1 MLTLKRGVLG
11 PMGRN
16 ITLKNLGPNNGF
28 IFKAAELLLENKPS
42 HPWIL
47 LCVDKNIR
55 EQIEKKVKEI
65 NQMSPTKKQSYIA
78 KILGQFVNAQGK
90 SSSRGGSRQSGGMG
104 IIALISVIV
113 SVGIAITYESIN
125 TNQTEIE
132 HMGIRYSKA
141 VSTSS
146 VTIFASDS
154 DFVNREFIQDIDLTK
169 FHHAAEI
176 AKLTATGKH
185 FFEARKLHIYLG
197 LLNNTNIFTNFK
209 APTNFLPYHTS
220 SKTSQTSYE
229 IAKVG
234 IQDVVKYN
242 DKVFDPK
249 TFVDEVREKLSGPV
263 TIIDK
268 SRLKVV
274 ENWISI
280 LKYHNK
286 ITDDIDLDIVPFAI
300 AVFDE
305 KYNDMPDESKLQ
317 GAAIFAV
324 KLHEHNKKTG
334 LTSEVDR
341 QILETTYKAAKD
353 SSTSA
358 STEKVLYFL
367 CLYFAVLFV
376 LSYLDGKYSFVSTI
390 ETIIQSKI
398 LKKKPSRSTLAKEE
412 LAKRLGVD
420 KYDSSEEAETSDNKT
435 VLSQLSKVKTGT
447 HKNNEGTSTVNT
459 TLLNAAV
466 NTIDL
471 GEKMGFTEFGT
482 SKGRKSPAKG
492 RNSPSKKRKPPAN
505 DTLK

>member
-1 MLTLKRGVLG
+1 MNTIRRRVLG
-11 PMGRN
+11 QVVRN
-16 ITLKNLGPNNGF
+16 TKKNLVSNNRF
-28 IFKAAELLLENKPS
+28 SSKAAELLLENEPP

-55 EQIEKKVKEI
+55 EQIEKKVEEI
-65 NQMSPTKKQSYIA
+65 NQMPPAKKQPFIT

-90 SSSRGGSRQSGGMG
+90 HSSRGGSRQRGGMG
-104 IIALISVIV
+104 IIAFISVIV

-132 HMGIRYSKA
+132 HMGVRYSKA
-141 VSTSS
+141 VSTPS

-209 APTNFLPYHTS
+209 APVNFLPYHKS
-220 SKTSQTSYE
+220 SQTSQE
-229 IAKVG
+229 IAKIG

-268 SRLKVV
+268 SRLNVV

-286 ITDDIDLDIVPFAI
+286 ITEDIDIDIVPFVL

-305 KYNDMPDESKLQ
+305 KYSDMPDESKLQ
-317 GAAIFAV
+317 GAAVFAL

-367 CLYFAVLFV
+367 FLYFAVLFILYFV
-376 LSYLDGKYSFVSTI
+376 DREYSI
-390 ETIIQSKI
+390 ESKIENVIESKI
-398 LKKKPSRSTLAKEE
+398 LGKKPSSSTLAQKA
-412 LAKRLGVD
+412 LAERLGVAGYGD
-420 KYDSSEEAETSDNKT
+420 DDVKTQTSTAQTSTAQTSTAQTSTAQTSTAQTSTAQTVTPTVNKT
-435 VLSQLSKVKTGT
+435 
-447 HKNNEGTSTVNT
+447 
-459 TLLNAAV
+459 LLRAAA
-466 NTIDL
+466 
-471 GEKMGFTEFGT
+471 T
-482 SKGRKSPAKG
+482 SKKEIKEATGITSFGNPNGRKSPAKG
-492 RNSPSKKRKPPAN
+492 RKSPAKNRN
-505 DTLK
+505 I

>member
-1 MLTLKRGVLG
+1 MHTRRGVLG
-11 PMGRN
+11 PMGRMVTVGPLQRN
-16 ITLKNLGPNNGF
+16 TTRKNSGPNNRF
-28 IFKAAELLLENKPS
+28 SSKAAELLLENEPP

-55 EQIEKKVKEI
+55 EQIEKKVEEI
-65 NQMSPTKKQSYIA
+65 NQMPPAKKQPFIT

-90 SSSRGGSRQSGGMG
+90 HSSRGGSRQRGGMG
-104 IIALISVIV
+104 IIAFISVIV

-132 HMGIRYSKA
+132 HMGVRYSKA
-141 VSTSS
+141 VSTPS
-146 VTIFASDS
+146 VTIFVSDS

-209 APTNFLPYHTS
+209 APINFLPYHKS
-220 SKTSQTSYE
+220 SQTSQE
-229 IAKVG
+229 IAKIG

-268 SRLKVV
+268 SRLEVV

-286 ITDDIDLDIVPFAI
+286 ITEDIDIDIVPFVLS
-300 AVFDE
+300 VFDE
-305 KYNDMPDESKLQ
+305 KYSDMPDESKLQ
-317 GAAIFAV
+317 GAAVFAV

-376 LSYLDGKYSFVSTI
+376 LYFLDGKYSI
-390 ETIIQSKI
+390 ESKI
-398 LKKKPSRSTLAKEE
+398 ENVIESKNLGKKPSSSTLPQSTFNPADYGIDQYGDDEN
-412 LAKRLGVD
+412 
-420 KYDSSEEAETSDNKT
+420 SDNKN
-435 VLSQLSKVKTGT
+435 VLSQHSTVKTGIS
-447 HKNNEGTSTVNT
+447 NQ

-466 NTIDL
+466 NTK
-471 GEKMGFTEFGT
+471 EVKQNMGFAAFGT
-482 SKGRKSPAKG
+482 TKGRKSPAKK
-492 RNSPSKKRKPPAN
+492 RPEKK
-505 DTLK
+505 